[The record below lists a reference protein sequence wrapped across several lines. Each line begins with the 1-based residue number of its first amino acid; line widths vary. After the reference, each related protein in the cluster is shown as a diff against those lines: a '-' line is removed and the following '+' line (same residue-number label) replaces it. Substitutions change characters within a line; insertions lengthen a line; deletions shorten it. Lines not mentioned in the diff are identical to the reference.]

1 MLVTDTPFSRSLATT
16 FIEIIGHPTTPEL
29 QVPITTA
36 AAPVIGTTETLPS
49 FVASS
54 ELPRI
59 VTETVVAPL
68 PTMTATEPQGQA
80 IASTSTS
87 QLVDPVI
94 ETAEQTQT
102 FPLPASESEGQPPI
116 ARAGQSVLSLESD
129 DDATQF

>member
-1 MLVTDTPFSRSLATT
+1 M
-16 FIEIIGHPTTPEL
+16 
-29 QVPITTA
+29 PITTTTTL
-36 AAPVIGTTETLPS
+36 VIGTTETLLS

-54 ELPRI
+54 EPPRI

-68 PTMTATEPQGQA
+68 PTTTATEPQGQA

-116 ARAGQSVLSLESD
+116 ALAGLTVLSPESD
-129 DDATQF
+129 DDAT